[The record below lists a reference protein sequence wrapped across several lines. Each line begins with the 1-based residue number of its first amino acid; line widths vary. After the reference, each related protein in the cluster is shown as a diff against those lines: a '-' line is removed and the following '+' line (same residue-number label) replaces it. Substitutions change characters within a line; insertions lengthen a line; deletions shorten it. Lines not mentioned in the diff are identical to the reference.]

1 MLQILPDMSPHLV
14 PDVGFGHPEQFPRK
28 PTPAQRVTITKCLQI
43 EKPLRPLGSNFP
55 SRFEQA
61 S

>member
-28 PTPAQRVTITKCLQI
+28 PTPAKRVTIAKCIQI
-43 EKPLRPLGSNFP
+43 EKPLRP
-55 SRFEQA
+55 
-61 S
+61 